1 MPYVR
6 TLRFVTFIALIFAL
20 VSRAAF
26 AAGPRPADEVF
37 KLSVQLD
44 EETGIELNWSIAPGH
59 YLYRERIGATRDGKP
74 LKMTLSR
81 GDMKDDPT
89 FGLTEVYHGM
99 ATATVAM
106 EDLPKSG
113 TIQVTYQG
121 CAENILCYPP
131 ITKAID
137 LETLAVTDPSEAE
150 HNGVSTRPVE
160 YESAG
165 AVPMAAQPETGGESG
180 TASISLDGGYIPM
193 IAAFFGFGLL
203 LSFTPCVFPMVPIL
217 SGMLARTGGG
227 LSMGRS
233 LVLSGTYVLAMA
245 AAYGM
250 LGAFAAWSGENLQ
263 AVLQTPWAILLMS
276 LIFVV
281 LALSMFGLFELQL
294 PQSWTTRLAGAAGN
308 RGSVSG
314 AGLLGFGSALIV
326 GPCVTPPLAAALIY
340 VAQTGNVL
348 RGSSAL
354 FALGVGMGIPLLA
367 FGILG
372 AKVLPRSGPWL
383 AHVKS
388 AFGFI
393 FIGLAIW
400 MASRVLPIAAV
411 AAAWGALFIAIGFAL
426 GALNIFKSRWTTP
439 RMAFRT
445 AGVIAML
452 YGCVLLVGAASARYQ
467 TLRPLDAVGLVT
479 RPQVAGADNS
489 HFQTV
494 SSEAEL
500 DRAIAVAS
508 KQGRMIMVDFSAEW
522 CVECKVMERNVLSVP
537 AVLQELHNVVLI
549 RADVTRV
556 DQSSK
561 KLMQRF
567 DVVGPP
573 TIVFLDP
580 EGSEISNARVIGA
593 VGVNAFLAQVAKA
606 LRA

>member
-6 TLRFVTFIALIFAL
+6 TLRFVTFIVLIFEFASGAAL
-20 VSRAAF
+20 

-59 YLYRERIGATRDGKP
+59 YLYRDRIAATGDGKP
-74 LKMTLSR
+74 LKIALSH

-89 FGLTEVYHGM
+89 FGLTEVYHDRAM
-99 ATATVAM
+99 ATIAM
-106 EDLPKSG
+106 EALPKNG

-131 ITKAID
+131 VTKAID
-137 LETLAVTDPSEAE
+137 LETLAVTEPSETE
-150 HNGVSTRPVE
+150 HNGVSTRPIE

-165 AVPMAAQPETGGESG
+165 AVPATAEPETGSESG
-180 TASISLDGGYIPM
+180 TASVSLDGGYLPM
-193 IAAFFGFGLL
+193 LAAFFGFGLL

-217 SGMLARTGGG
+217 SGMLARTGGD
-227 LSMGRS
+227 LSVGRS

-245 AAYGM
+245 AAYSL
-250 LGAFAAWSGENLQ
+250 LGVFAAWSGENLQ

-276 LIFVV
+276 LTFVV

-294 PQSWTTRLAGAAGN
+294 PQSWTTKLATAAGN
-308 RGSVSG
+308 HGSVGG

-340 VAQTGNVL
+340 VAQTGNMF

-383 AHVKS
+383 ANVKS
-388 AFGFI
+388 SFGFI

-400 MASRVLPIAAV
+400 MASRVLPIAVV
-411 AAAWGALFIAIGFAL
+411 AAAWGLLFIAIGFAL
-426 GALNIFKSRWTTP
+426 DALNIFRSAWAMP
-439 RMAFRT
+439 CIAFRT

-452 YGCVLLVGAASARYQ
+452 YGCVLLVGAASAQYEP
-467 TLRPLDAVGLVT
+467 LRPLDAVGLVT
-479 RPQVAGADNS
+479 RPQNSDADKGR
-489 HFQTV
+489 FQTV
-494 SSEAEL
+494 TSEAEL
-500 DRAIAVAS
+500 DRAIAAAS

-522 CVECKVMERNVLSVP
+522 CVECKIMERNVLSVP
-537 AVLQELHNVVLI
+537 TVLQELRNVVLI
-549 RADVTRV
+549 RADVSRV

-561 KLMQRF
+561 KLMRRF

-573 TIVFLDP
+573 TIVFLNP

-593 VGVNAFLAQVAKA
+593 VSANAFLAKLAKA
-606 LRA
+606 VRA

>member
-1 MPYVR
+1 MPYMR
-6 TLRFVTFIALIFAL
+6 TLRVVTFIVLMLAF
-20 VSRAAF
+20 VSGAAF

-37 KLSVQLD
+37 RLNVQLD

-59 YLYRERIGATRDGKP
+59 YLYRERIAATRDGKP
-74 LKMTLSR
+74 LKIKFSR

-89 FGLTEVYHGM
+89 FGLTEVYHGT
-99 ATATVAM
+99 ALATVAM
-106 EDLPKSG
+106 EDLPKTG

-121 CAENILCYPP
+121 CAENVLCYPP
-131 ITKAID
+131 VTKAIN
-137 LETLAVTDPSEAE
+137 LETLAITEPPETAHDNVTSQ
-150 HNGVSTRPVE
+150 TLQ

-165 AVPMAAQPETGGESG
+165 AVPASAESESG
-180 TASISLDGGYIPM
+180 TESGAASVSLDGGYLPM
-193 IAAFFGFGLL
+193 LAGFFGFGLL
-203 LSFTPCVFPMVPIL
+203 LSFTPCVFPMVPVL

-227 LSMGRS
+227 LSVGRS

-245 AAYGM
+245 AAYSV
-250 LGAFAAWSGENLQ
+250 LGVFAAWSGENLQ

-276 LIFVV
+276 LVFVI
-281 LALSMFGLFELQL
+281 LSLSMFGLFELQL
-294 PQSWTTRLAGAAGN
+294 PQSWTTKLAGAAGN
-308 RGSVSG
+308 RGSIGG

-340 VAQTGNVL
+340 VAQTGNIL

-367 FGILG
+367 FGVLG

-383 AHVKS
+383 SHVKS

-400 MASRVLPIAAV
+400 MASRVLPIAIV
-411 AAAWGALFIAIGFAL
+411 AAAWGVLFVAIGYSL
-426 GALNIFKSRWTTP
+426 GALRIFRSARAVRDT
-439 RMAFRT
+439 AIRT
-445 AGVIAML
+445 AGVVTML
-452 YGCVLLVGAASARYQ
+452 YGCVLLVGAASARFES
-467 TLRPLDAVGLVT
+467 LVPLDMIGLVT
-479 RPQVAGADNS
+479 RPQSAGMDES
-489 HFQTV
+489 HFQTI

-500 DRAIAVAS
+500 DRAIESAG
-508 KQGRMIMVDFSAEW
+508 KQGRLVMVDFSAEW

-537 AVLQELHNVVLI
+537 AVLQELRNVVLI

-556 DQSSK
+556 DQASK
-561 KLMQRF
+561 KLMRRF

-580 EGSEISNARVIGA
+580 KGSEIANSRVIGA
-593 VGVNAFLAQVAKA
+593 VDINAFLAKVAEA
-606 LRA
+606 SRV